1 MIKGRLSKGA
11 VFVVLLAIFLG
22 GITKAET
29 SSVTDIKQ
37 LFGMSCEMTRI
48 PAIGKPIKMTFDP
61 SQYTQELELLT
72 KKGYNRIDMIKEF
85 VYNGQPIK
93 ILLGEKCDL
102 PVLRINQQES
112 VNDIG
117 VDHIEKRNNKLLMYG
132 SKDGFATLISC
143 DLGTLIGN
151 SYIPFDLPKQKL
163 ESENNSDQVAQID
176 TNIVTKNTNISSKQ
190 TFYQPKL
197 LPPLKLENKIIHP
210 QDALY
215 LLGKPVSELITFFDG
230 NWKRDKK
237 ELAEILNITNY
248 RGTKEQN
255 IQIRNYLLSYI
266 TIQFEAIE
274 TPEIELSV
282 KEYQLIQQ
290 KVVSD
295 IVKMRGYIRK
305 YDRRALFQ
313 EIGED
318 ISFYEGTRAQNLK
331 IREFLLKKIKTK
343 PKN

>member
-1 MIKGRLSKGA
+1 MIKGRLSKWA
-11 VFVVLLAIFLG
+11 VFVVLLAIFLWW
-22 GITKAET
+22 ITKAET
-29 SSVTDIKQ
+29 NLGTDIKQ

-48 PAIGKPIKMTFDP
+48 PAIWKPIKMTFDP

-72 KKGYNRIDMIKEF
+72 KKWYNRIDMIKEF
-85 VYNGQPIK
+85 VYNGQSIK
-93 ILLGEKCDL
+93 ILLWEKCDL

-112 VNDIG
+112 VNDIW
-117 VDHIEKRNNKLLMYG
+117 VDHIEKRNNKLLMYW
-132 SKDGFATLISC
+132 SKDWFATLISC
-143 DLGTLIGN
+143 DLWTLIWN

-176 TNIVTKNTNISSKQ
+176 TNIVTKNTNIFSKQ

-215 LLGKPVSELITFFDG
+215 LLGKPVSELITFFDW
-230 NWKRDKK
+230 NWKRDRK

-248 RGTKEQN
+248 RWTKEQN

-274 TPEIELSV
+274 TSEIELSV

-290 KVVSD
+290 KIVSD
-295 IVKMRGYIRK
+295 IVKMRWYTRK

-318 ISFYEGTRAQNLK
+318 ISFYKWTRAQNLK
-331 IREFLLKKIKTK
+331 IREFLLKKIKPK